1 MLYTV
6 GKSDFLIID
15 RNDGGEH
22 QIMIAPID
30 KERLGSFQFKQVMPT
45 FQGAQGN
52 AFCRGKRNFWI
63 SVWGQG
69 VLSVPIDSLSGMIES
84 RPLTRLTHSPGE
96 SKYHKFRSYH
106 ILMARW
112 R

>member
-6 GKSDFLIID
+6 GKSDFLMID

-22 QIMIAPID
+22 HIMIAPID
-30 KERLGSFQFKQVMPT
+30 KERLESFQFKQVIPT

-84 RPLTRLTHSPGE
+84 KTIDKINSFSCE
-96 SKYHKFRSYH
+96 SKYHKLRSYH